1 MIECY
6 RVRTRPTSPVPAS
19 SVVAIS
25 TRHPYNHSH
34 SHSHNHHHNSP
45 QQYSNQYCH
54 EQVHYTHSQPT
65 YSQSNIECQPT
76 ESSIYHTETPLS
88 TDLPMPSLNIGYGGT
103 RLSYV
108 SNHSTTPSLSPTLVT
123 ATFVQPTSRDSS
135 RQPEDVIKKRKKKT
149 KEKRNQNS
157 NRTKDSVEQQQQ
169 QQQTTSTDSI
179 AASSS
184 SSSHST
190 SCSVADIGTDVESS
204 TSFESF
210 HSQSLQ
216 SQNRHFNWR
225 RLQLQIDPFDEQARN
240 GTTSSGVSSDVDCH
254 PSFLSKSDHQRSS
267 TNNWQQQSQQ
277 QQQHQFTNR
286 FKRSNYVER
295 SIKNSFEKQSGKSS
309 SSMVTLDACGGFV
322 SIEPST
328 TLINSGT
335 TIRKNRQ
342 TTNGFFN
349 TTTATTTTTARRGG
363 RGGRIQHSTSNVQ
376 RSINNNGY
384 LFDEL
389 PPPSPISRT
398 YSFSSYNQS
407 SQQQQP
413 KRNYSE
419 QELNVV
425 ASSVTTTTS
434 SSTTSSSSLSSSST
448 AAAASTVLA
457 EILHR
462 DTERER
468 ADDEEHVHGS
478 STNIGGVTG
487 ATNKE
492 SNSCSGNNSSIVVT
506 TITTPSTSL
515 SPVVADEFHPF
526 IEALLPFVKSFSY
539 TWFNLQAAKRKYY
552 KKHEKRM
559 SIEEERRC
567 KEELQNERIEVK
579 QKWASR
585 LLGKLRKDIT
595 QDYREDFVL
604 GITGKKRISCVLSN
618 PDQKGKMRRIDC
630 LRQADKVWRLDLVM
644 VILFKAIPLESTDG
658 ERLEKSIDCL
668 YPNLC
673 VNPYHINV
681 SVRELD
687 LYLANFIFSHEH
699 LRGIPLYGNNN
710 ESGNDDSNEHKI
722 ISSATSTHS
731 SHDINNNEREQQM
744 QAMSPLARTRQQLF
758 NSTNN
763 RNYMESLFPCGVFT
777 SEELFRLSRA
787 SITQTVQSTYS
798 SLSNHHHHPLSI
810 DHSPVSNEISSTA
823 SNSVL
828 HHTNPSTPV
837 GYLVNQSGLCNAS
850 TTQMQS
856 SLQYLGHVDQLG
868 TIGG

>member
-157 NRTKDSVEQQQQ
+157 NRTKDSVE

-407 SQQQQP
+407 SVQPSINGEFNDQQSQQQANHPSLQRSYSCSGLSFIPNTNLVNNESPSHPHPHHHHHHQHQPQSYQSTDCNQPMATVTDSILYDLSSKNVPNHLTLVDSINHHSTTKSSTFLYHHHQQQQQP

-515 SPVVADEFHPF
+515 SPVVAVTVATATAAATSESHFGSPSPASAPTVVATRSRVTSPV
-526 IEALLPFVKSFSY
+526 EATATSSSSSPSSSSPPSTSTFSINLLY
-539 TWFNLQAAKRKYY
+539 QAPSNQLHQLESVAY
-552 KKHEKRM
+552 HQTGA
-559 SIEEERRC
+559 I
-567 KEELQNERIEVK
+567 ELQQNNKRQNMTSSGAGTNSCGAI
-579 QKWASR
+579 A
-585 LLGKLRKDIT
+585 
-595 QDYREDFVL
+595 
-604 GITGKKRISCVLSN
+604 TGNTNCVPLVRFFYIKYWRGSC
-618 PDQKGKMRRIDC
+618 I
-630 LRQADKVWRLDLVM
+630 
-644 VILFKAIPLESTDG
+644 
-658 ERLEKSIDCL
+658 
-668 YPNLC
+668 
-673 VNPYHINV
+673 
-681 SVRELD
+681 
-687 LYLANFIFSHEH
+687 
-699 LRGIPLYGNNN
+699 
-710 ESGNDDSNEHKI
+710 
-722 ISSATSTHS
+722 
-731 SHDINNNEREQQM
+731 
-744 QAMSPLARTRQQLF
+744 
-758 NSTNN
+758 
-763 RNYMESLFPCGVFT
+763 
-777 SEELFRLSRA
+777 
-787 SITQTVQSTYS
+787 
-798 SLSNHHHHPLSI
+798 
-810 DHSPVSNEISSTA
+810 
-823 SNSVL
+823 
-828 HHTNPSTPV
+828 
-837 GYLVNQSGLCNAS
+837 
-850 TTQMQS
+850 
-856 SLQYLGHVDQLG
+856 
-868 TIGG
+868 